1 MIVKI
6 KKVSKLVS
14 WGAKDH
20 KSKKLMPMYE
30 NCVDKLVPSM
40 DIITGEIRTG
50 LSPEDQKH
58 FEELLEMEEGSLKK
72 NGKYWSNFSISIPGD
87 GLTLNT
93 ERPLDLVTFKVLSA
107 DPTVCK
113 SITELRTHATA
124 EYLMTSEDAEA
135 KVSNKK
141 RNVRIQASVVFS
153 KLTQD
158 EVVNALLMFGQYAGN
173 VDPEVA
179 RDRLGDILEE
189 NPNKFLLT
197 VGDKL
202 FKDKV
207 WMMKLIKEGVVKKHG
222 VGNGT
227 NQPLYFE
234 DIKLGMGLEESIA
247 FIKAKENSAVAQG
260 LKLALKA

>member
-40 DIITGEIRTG
+40 DILTGEIRTG
-50 LSPEDQKH
+50 LSPKDQTE
-58 FEELLEMEEGSLKK
+58 FEETLEMEKGSLLKSGSFWK
-72 NGKYWSNFSISIPGD
+72 SFSISIPGE

-93 ERPLDLVTFKVLSA
+93 MNPVDLLKYKVLVA
-107 DPTVCK
+107 DPTVCE
-113 SITELRTHATA
+113 SLTELRTHATA

-141 RNVRIQASVVFS
+141 RNVRIEASVVFS

-179 RDRLGDILEE
+179 RDRLGVILEE
-189 NPNKFLLT
+189 NPNKFMLT

-207 WMMKLIKEGVVKKHG
+207 WMMKLIKEGVIKKHG

-260 LKLALKA
+260 LKKALKA